1 MERWGDQLKKR
12 ASVMREQTY
21 RQLTEEFKMRL
32 QTANSSHAKVS
43 KWVQLFC
50 MYLANYTDVKH
61 LQEVNK
67 TCVEDYFHY
76 LTENYRRLSLNLT
89 DIKRSMQLIE
99 EVLEIKVDDSLLDF
113 SLSNLHLWSKLK

>member
-1 MERWGDQLKKR
+1 MKKR

-21 RQLTEEFKMRL
+21 RHLAEEFKMRL
-32 QTANSSHAKVS
+32 QTSNSSHAKVS

-50 MYLANYTDVKH
+50 MYLANYTEVKK
-61 LQEVNK
+61 LQEIDKV
-67 TCVEDYFHY
+67 CIQEYFHY
-76 LTENYRRLSLNLT
+76 LTENYKRLSLNLT

-99 EVLEIKVDDSLLDF
+99 EVLDIKVDDSLLDF